1 MVRSRKSPKIDLTT
15 VINLGG
21 TTMTNRNF
29 EFTFKNISYYF
40 LGFFILG
47 MGVTTLLRSRLG
59 AGAWDNVTYNLSV
72 LLNLTLG
79 TTSLVIAIIVMA
91 IVLIGTKKWKLLL
104 MVIPIFFVAVSIDL
118 WDIIILGDFR
128 TEGFLMQALF
138 YVMGALTIPLG
149 LALIVTSKFPAF
161 VFDELMIMIMN
172 ILKTE
177 KVVIVRVGIEVF
189 GIVLAIG
196 IGFMAG
202 IGFGS
207 VNYGSILMAVVLG
220 PLLGF
225 YLKILKGKTNEET

>member
-1 MVRSRKSPKIDLTT
+1 MSNRK
-15 VINLGG
+15 
-21 TTMTNRNF
+21 F

-79 TTSLVIAIIVMA
+79 TTSLVIAVIIMA

-104 MVIPIFFVAVSIDL
+104 MVVPILLVAVSIDL
-118 WDIIILGDFR
+118 WDIIILRDFFA
-128 TEGFLMQALF
+128 EGILIQTLF
-138 YVMGALTIPLG
+138 YVLGALTIPLG
-149 LALIVTSKFPAF
+149 LALIVSSKFPAF

-172 ILKTE
+172 IIKTE
-177 KVVIVRVGIEVF
+177 KVALVRVGIEVF
-189 GIVLAIG
+189 GILLAIA

-207 VNYGSILMAVVLG
+207 VNYGSILMAVILG

-225 YLKILKGKTNEET
+225 YLKILKGKTNEKT